1 MFFFESIS
9 IEASAFWIAL
19 FVGLIVFNEISRRTK
34 AGGLVLFVA
43 LPIVLTVFVWPNT
56 AVEGSGA
63 GNWFQWAK
71 VYSAL
76 AGCIGF
82 MILRYVPKLQTN
94 KFMLC
99 FPPLILSINILEA
112 VIRDIQCAGFS
123 GVVDGVTIIG
133 GPWNYINAAA
143 GILNILTICGWMGI
157 FIGKTK
163 SKDMVWPDMMWFWI
177 IAYDIWNI
185 AYVYNSAGDRAFY
198 SIALLLAPT
207 VVAFTIGKG
216 AWLQHRAHTL
226 ALDMMLLLTIPS
238 LFLDSVFTVPAVAST
253 TPNMVLSCVALAANI
268 AVVVYHVYKIVK
280 TKRSPIKGRL
290 YADSKFY
297 QRVVKA
303 NTEPLP
309 EKAN

>member
-1 MFFFESIS
+1 MFFFEPIS
-9 IEASAFWIAL
+9 FEAFAFWIAL

-43 LPIVLTVFVWPNT
+43 LPIVLTIFVWPNT

-82 MILRYVPKLQTN
+82 MILRYVPKLQKN

-123 GVVDGVTIIG
+123 GVVDGVAIIG

-163 SKDMVWPDMMWFWI
+163 SKNMVWPDMMWFWI

-226 ALDMMLLLTIPS
+226 ALDMMLLLTVPS
-238 LFLDSVFTVPAVAST
+238 LFLDSAFTVPAVAST

-268 AVVVYHVYKIVK
+268 AVVGYHGYKIVK
-280 TKRSPIKGRL
+280 TKRSPIKGDL
-290 YADSKFY
+290 YSDSKLY
-297 QRVVKA
+297 QRVVAA
-303 NTEPLP
+303 NSEPLP
-309 EKAN
+309 EKAI

>member
-1 MFFFESIS
+1 
-9 IEASAFWIAL
+9 
-19 FVGLIVFNEISRRTK
+19 
-34 AGGLVLFVA
+34 
-43 LPIVLTVFVWPNT
+43 
-56 AVEGSGA
+56 
-63 GNWFQWAK
+63 
-71 VYSAL
+71 
-76 AGCIGF
+76 
-82 MILRYVPKLQTN
+82 
-94 KFMLC
+94 MLC

>member
-9 IEASAFWIAL
+9 IEALAFWIAL

-99 FPPLILSINILEA
+99 FPPLILTINILEA

>member
-9 IEASAFWIAL
+9 IEALAFWIAL

-56 AVEGSGA
+56 AIEGSGA